1 MKLALNLPINLK
13 TALDEIL
20 FSLND
25 KARITHV
32 AVAVDD
38 SIVKEC
44 NATSVDFSY
53 YPKLTPSTFYTYGA
67 TYKKVLK
74 AIAAIKDSKFITG
87 SSVIL
92 RKTCK
97 SGYKNIAKNYINT
110 VREYMAYDYTIVF
123 KFEGMTPEKVNYLAE
138 KEAEKQRQA
147 AEAKARRDAYIKHI
161 NYYKELNKDAI
172 YEFAGCANG
181 WGDNMPELVKIAD
194 NDKDCF
200 YESIEIGRCQTKY
213 VCHKYKFYYT
223 VDSSD

>member
-1 MKLALNLPINLK
+1 MKTALYLPDNLK

-25 KARITHV
+25 KARINHV
-32 AVAVDD
+32 VIAVDD

-44 NATSVDFSY
+44 NATTVDFSY

-74 AIAAIKDSKFITG
+74 AIECIKDSKFITS
-87 SSVIL
+87 SSVVL

-97 SGYKNIAKNYINT
+97 SGYRNIAKNYINT
-110 VREYMAYDYTIVF
+110 AREYLAYDYTIVF
-123 KFEGMTPEKVNYLAE
+123 KFEGMTPEKVKYLAE
-138 KEAEKQRQA
+138 IEAEKQRQA

-161 NYYKELNKDAI
+161 NYYKELNKDVV
-172 YEFAGCANG
+172 YEFVGCANG
-181 WGDNMPELVKIAD
+181 WGDDIPELVKIAD

-200 YESIEIGRCQTKY
+200 YESIEIDRCLTKY

-223 VDSSD
+223 ADSSD

>member
-1 MKLALNLPINLK
+1 MKTTLYLPDNLK
-13 TALDEIL
+13 SALDEIL

-25 KARITHV
+25 KARINYV
-32 AVAVDD
+32 AVSVDD
-38 SIVKEC
+38 SIIKEC
-44 NATSVDFSY
+44 NAVSVDFRY

-110 VREYMAYDYTIVF
+110 EREYLVYDYTIIF
-123 KFEGMTPEKVNYLAE
+123 KFEGMTPEKAKYLADIE
-138 KEAEKQRQA
+138 EDKRRQ
-147 AEAKARRDAYIKHI
+147 EVEYKAKREAYIKHI
-161 NYYKELNKDAI
+161 NYYKELHKDDT
-172 YEFAGCANG
+172 YEYVGCANG
-181 WGDNMPELVKIAD
+181 WEDNIPEIVKIAN

-200 YESIEIGRCQTKY
+200 YESINIGRCETKY

>member
-1 MKLALNLPINLK
+1 MKTVLYLPDNLK
-13 TALDEIL
+13 AALDEIL
-20 FSLND
+20 VSLND
-25 KARITHV
+25 KARINCV

-44 NATSVDFSY
+44 NATSVDFRY

-87 SSVIL
+87 SSVVL

-97 SGYKNIAKNYINT
+97 SGYKNMAKHYINT
-110 VREYMAYDYTIVF
+110 AREYLAYDYTIVF
-123 KFEGMTPEKVNYLAE
+123 KFEGMTPDRAEEIRLYNEK
-138 KEAEKQRQA
+138 KEQERIAL
-147 AEAKARRDAYIKHI
+147 EAFATRRRNHI
-161 NYYKELNKDAI
+161 EYWKELHKDDT
-172 YEFAGCANG
+172 YTFAGCANG
-181 WGDNMPELVKIAD
+181 WGDDTPEIVKIAD
-194 NDKDCF
+194 ADEDCF
-200 YESIEIGRCQTKY
+200 YESYSIGRCQTKY